1 MTLLNKNLRKRILI
15 KGTEAGQKHFSAAF
29 SCIDIIKYLYDNVLT
44 SEDLFILSKGHG
56 AMALFA
62 VLEEKG
68 KKVPWEFVHPEIDE
82 ELGIYATT
90 GSLGHGLPIAL
101 GRALAKREK
110 GSKGKVYVLL
120 GDGEIQEGS
129 NWEALILANKLNVN
143 LNLILDWNKY
153 QAVGS
158 IKENMDLD
166 GLSLEKK
173 FKAFGCKNVAIIDG
187 HNEDSLAVFNRL
199 GEGLNAIILDT
210 VKGKG
215 VKFLEEIHPHSMGF
229 EEGSERYLKA
239 LEDLS

>member
-1 MTLLNKNLRKRILI
+1 
-15 KGTEAGQKHFSAAF
+15 
-29 SCIDIIKYLYDNVLT
+29 
-44 SEDLFILSKGHG
+44 
-56 AMALFA
+56 
-62 VLEEKG
+62 
-68 KKVPWEFVHPEIDE
+68 
-82 ELGIYATT
+82 
-90 GSLGHGLPIAL
+90 
-101 GRALAKREK
+101 
-110 GSKGKVYVLL
+110 
-120 GDGEIQEGS
+120 
-129 NWEALILANKLNVN
+129 
-143 LNLILDWNKY
+143 
-153 QAVGS
+153 
-158 IKENMDLD
+158 MDLD